1 MEVEKTSIDG
11 LLILHPKVFE
21 DNRGCF
27 FESYNE
33 NVFRQLGIDVT
44 FVQENQSISAKN
56 VVRGLHLQVPPFA
69 QGKLVRVAK
78 GAALDF
84 AVDIR
89 KNSPTYGKYVAAYL
103 SEKNYTQFWIP
114 EGFAHGFVAQEDDTV
129 FVYKTTNFY
138 DKSSEMAIRWDD
150 PTLNIDWQV
159 KTPIVSEKDASNP
172 SFADFVS
179 PF

>member
-33 NVFRQLGIDVT
+33 KVFRQLGIDVK
-44 FVQENQSISAKN
+44 FVQENQSVSAKN
-56 VVRGLHLQVPPFA
+56 VVRGLHLQAPPFA

-89 KNSPTYGKYVAAYL
+89 KNSPTYGQYVAAYL
-103 SEKNYTQFWIP
+103 SERNYTQFWIP

-150 PTLNIDWQV
+150 PILNIDWQV
-159 KTPIVSEKDASNP
+159 KNPIVSEKDANNP
-172 SFADFVS
+172 CFADFVS

>member
-1 MEVEKTSIDG
+1 MEVEKTLIDG
-11 LLILHPKVFE
+11 LLILHPHVFR

-33 NVFRQLGIDVT
+33 KVFHQLGLSVH

-56 VVRGLHLQVPPFA
+56 VVRGLHLQAPPFA
-69 QGKLVRVAK
+69 QGKLVRVVK
-78 GAALDF
+78 GAAVDF

-89 KNSPTYGKYVAAYL
+89 KNSPTYGKYVSVL
-103 SEKNYTQFWIP
+103 LTEENHTQFWIP
-114 EGFAHGFVAQEDDTV
+114 EGFAHGFVAKEDDTT

-138 DKSSEMAIRWDD
+138 DKSSEMAIRWNDK
-150 PTLNIDWQV
+150 TLHIDWQV
-159 KTPIVSEKDASNP
+159 EHPIVSEKDAQNI
-172 SFADFVS
+172 DFVDFIS